1 MKVLL
6 MIKLSYNIEKYRE
19 QLFETVEDEDVIIE
33 LGCHV
38 GKTTE
43 RVLKKY
49 ENCRIIAMD
58 NSPEAVAEMEKL
70 EEKYNNLT
78 FISGDVRLH
87 DKIKEV
93 FEACQTCDILS
104 IDLGGGYHPDTV
116 FKVFY
121 IWSST
126 FKPRST
132 LIRNKGLI
140 DFCNSAIKTDED
152 FNSNEGYLSS
162 HGDEGIPP
170 QIKEF
175 DLWSSS
181 LKNNKKVYK

>member
-1 MKVLL
+1 
-6 MIKLSYNIEKYRE
+6 MIKLSYDIKEYRK
-19 QLFETVEDEDVIIE
+19 QLLNTIKEGDTIIE

-38 GKTTE
+38 GKSSE
-43 RVLKKY
+43 IIL
-49 ENCRIIAMD
+49 ENLDDCRLISID
-58 NSPEAVAEMEKL
+58 NSPEAVDEMNRIADE
-70 EEKYNNLT
+70 NCNLT
-78 FISGDVRLH
+78 FVSGDVRLH

-93 FEACQTCDILS
+93 YNLVQRCDVLS

-126 FKPRST
+126 FKPTET

-140 DFCNSAIKTDED
+140 DFCNSAEKSDEKYQ
-152 FNSNEGYLSS
+152 SEKGYLESC
-162 HGDEGIPP
+162 GDEGIPP

-175 DLWSSS
+175 ELWTPEV
-181 LKNNKKVYK
+181 KY